1 MGIRPDDL
9 AMMPLFRKAAD
20 LGIPVMIHSNPWGPG
35 FYETSSPQYIDH
47 VARIFPDLTIVMAHL
62 GGTRFLDTAKM
73 TGLNIWVETS
83 GGLEEIA
90 QIFGIRTA
98 ERVLR
103 KMGLNWTIYGS
114 DFPLPAKPQLQ
125 IIQKMRLNTEEKE
138 RLLHQN
144 AETVFFRQ
152 S

>member
-47 VARIFPDLTIVMAHL
+47 VARIFRDLTIVMAHL

-103 KMGLNWTIYGS
+103 KMGLNRTIYGS